1 MTSSARRFDTV
12 LIATGGEVAARIIRA
27 CRSLGLKAAV
37 AHSTADRGAS
47 YVADADHA
55 ICIGPA
61 APLQSY
67 LNGDALVLAARLTG
81 AGAVHPGYGF
91 LSENAGFARAVEA
104 AGLVFVGPPVSAIET
119 MGDKVAAKLAMKAA
133 GIPCVPGSDGALPED
148 PAAIAAIADTVG
160 YPLLIKAAGGGGGR
174 GMRIVRQ
181 AADLAD
187 AAVTTREEAG
197 RYFGNRE
204 IYLEKYL
211 EAPRHIEIQVLC
223 DAHGNAVHL
232 GERDCSMQ
240 RRHQKLIEEAPAP
253 GIERARIDE
262 LGALCVAACKRIGYV
277 GVGTFEFLYEDGR
290 FFFIEMNTR
299 LQVEHPVTELVTGI
313 DLVAWQLRIALGERL
328 DLTQSD
334 IVVRGHAIECRINAE
349 DPADFTPRP
358 GTVSRVRPPAG
369 EGIRVDTHL
378 RDGSVVPPHYDSLVA
393 KLIAWGDTRDAA
405 LDRLRTALD
414 QFLVEGIATNMPLHA
429 LLLADAGFTAG
440 GANIHY
446 LEHWLAERR
455 GA

>member
-1 MTSSARRFDTV
+1 
-12 LIATGGEVAARIIRA
+12 
-27 CRSLGLKAAV
+27 
-37 AHSTADRGAS
+37 
-47 YVADADHA
+47 
-55 ICIGPA
+55 
-61 APLQSY
+61 
-67 LNGDALVLAARLTG
+67 
-81 AGAVHPGYGF
+81 
-91 LSENAGFARAVEA
+91 
-104 AGLVFVGPPVSAIET
+104 
-119 MGDKVAAKLAMKAA
+119 
-133 GIPCVPGSDGALPED
+133 
-148 PAAIAAIADTVG
+148 
-160 YPLLIKAAGGGGGR
+160 
-174 GMRIVRQ
+174 
-181 AADLAD
+181 
-187 AAVTTREEAG
+187 
-197 RYFGNRE
+197 
-204 IYLEKYL
+204 
-211 EAPRHIEIQVLC
+211 
-223 DAHGNAVHL
+223 
-232 GERDCSMQ
+232 MQ